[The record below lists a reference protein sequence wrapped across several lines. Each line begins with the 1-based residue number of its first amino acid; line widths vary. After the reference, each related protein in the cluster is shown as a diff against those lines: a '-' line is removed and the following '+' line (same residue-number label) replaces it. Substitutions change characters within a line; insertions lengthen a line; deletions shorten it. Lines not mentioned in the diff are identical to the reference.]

1 MTVAQIQLPA
11 TLPLDPHSV
20 LAAGRTPGE
29 RGELYNALN
38 LGPLE
43 RYCVEEAMRLIVA
56 GTYPE
61 TAR

>member
-1 MTVAQIQLPA
+1 MTVAQMHLPA

-20 LAAGRTPGE
+20 LAADWTPGE
-29 RGELYNALN
+29 RGEFYKELN

-56 GTYPE
+56 GAYPE